1 MIMNG
6 NKPGSIINCPPWNN
20 HKIKYQ
26 EKFGFNDYEC
36 EGGVGGGLPSME

>member
-1 MIMNG
+1 MGTNQVQS
-6 NKPGSIINCPPWNN
+6 SIVPLWNN